1 MMRTSISLARKPT
14 LDEQQRLLAELPAN
28 EDAEPRE
35 LVEDLYWSLMSSR
48 EFLFNH

>member
-1 MMRTSISLARKPT
+1 LRNPT
-14 LDEQQRLLAELPAN
+14 DEESEKLLAAMKA
-28 EDAEPRE
+28 AEGSKRRE